1 MNTAIA
7 TMNNAA
13 MILDFFEVCYRFKE
27 DPEYHYKCGQVS
39 DCE

>member
-13 MILDFFEVCYRFKE
+13 MTLNFFEVGYRFKKY
-27 DPEYHYKCGQVS
+27 PEYRYKCGQVS